1 MTDRRH
7 PDAELTAF
15 ATGAL
20 PPDARTRIAG
30 HLEACVDCRRA
41 VQEIRALLT
50 TLAREIPTPAPPDWT
65 RYRAELR
72 ARLRPAPRAARWAR
86 PLPAIVAAGVAAAA
100 LLIVVYGLDR
110 RPAELATVE
119 ETVLGAQLPLLREY
133 RVVERLD
140 LLEDLDAI
148 RELDRL
154 GNGG

>member
-7 PDAELTAF
+7 PDAELTGF
-15 ATGAL
+15 VTGAL
-20 PPDARTRIAG
+20 PPAARARVAG
-30 HLEACVDCRRA
+30 HLESCVDCQRT
-41 VQEIRALLT
+41 VQEIRAVLT
-50 TLAREIPTPAPPDWT
+50 TLAREMPTPAAPDWT

-72 ARLRPAPRAARWAR
+72 ARLRPTAARAWWAR
-86 PLPAIVAAGVAAAA
+86 PLPAIVAAGVAALV
-100 LLIVVYGLDR
+100 LLVGTYGFDR
-110 RPAELATVE
+110 RPGELATAE
-119 ETVLGAQLPLLREY
+119 ETMLGAQLPLLREY